1 VKRNMLVALALLLL
15 VLVAG
20 DAAVSQTGYK
30 FEPDT
35 RVRLIRMIH
44 REPAACVDLIERA
57 ESLVELRDALA
68 ERVRVEFTNARI
80 VEAAR
85 ALEDLNLSEE
95 MTLRELR
102 EAADAV
108 EVEGADS

>member
-1 VKRNMLVALALLLL
+1 LVILALFTL

-20 DAAVSQTGYK
+20 DAAVSQTGFK

-35 RVRLIRMIH
+35 RARLIRMIH
-44 REPAACVDLIERA
+44 REPAACVGLIERA
-57 ESLVELRDALA
+57 ESLVGLRDALA
-68 ERVRVEFTNARI
+68 ERVRAEFTNARI

-85 ALEDLNLSEE
+85 ALEDLGLSED

-108 EVEGADS
+108 EAEGADS